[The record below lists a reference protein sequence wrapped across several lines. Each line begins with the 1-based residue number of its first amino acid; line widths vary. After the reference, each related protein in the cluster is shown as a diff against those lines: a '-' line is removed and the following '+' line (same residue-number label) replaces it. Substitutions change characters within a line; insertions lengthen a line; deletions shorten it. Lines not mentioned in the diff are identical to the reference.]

1 MTDFFLKSIFSKYL
15 RFVRDELIT
24 CFLDHF
30 LADFTDIIII
40 LGVRIGTPNTI
51 NAMAGGLT
59 F

>member
-1 MTDFFLKSIFSKYL
+1 MYL
-15 RFVRDELIT
+15 SFVRDELIT